1 MDSADSQWIL
11 PLCVCAHLCMCA
23 AHAKLRLNSS
33 SAIGHVSV
41 NPVFSLPS
49 HIMSEHALPD
59 ACLWGVYANKV
70 VKANGSYVLSVSF
83 DVSVMSGKL
92 ITQIWLT
99 DLTLVT
105 SLTRLLD
112 WLGNLRQEH
121 TFQTYSQLLVQSQ
134 TQIWNLLR
142 LADQTSAVA
151 AYFRV

>member
-1 MDSADSQWIL
+1 
-11 PLCVCAHLCMCA
+11 
-23 AHAKLRLNSS
+23 
-33 SAIGHVSV
+33 
-41 NPVFSLPS
+41 
-49 HIMSEHALPD
+49 MSEHALPD

-112 WLGNLRQEH
+112 WLGNLQQEH